1 MINFT
6 IVLTV
11 IFGIDGAPLSVNR
24 VVLQR
29 AFLHKEFRRV
39 HNLTIAT
46 ARSMNCRQ
54 DLFPAWPA
62 TTRTLR
68 GAIIQ
73 TAPMETKEMAIASHH
88 A

>member
-1 MINFT
+1 MASTERRLVGN
-6 IVLTV
+6 
-11 IFGIDGAPLSVNR
+11 ANR
-24 VVLQR
+24 VVLQLE
-29 AFLHKEFRRV
+29 FLHQEFRRV

-46 ARSMNCRQ
+46 ALSMNCRQ
-54 DLFPAWPA
+54 DLFAAWPA
-62 TTRTLR
+62 TNRTLR